1 MFSAFVIAAVQAPA
15 MTLSGYWTNES
26 RTVVVLVAPCA
37 ATAFCGTVQS
47 ASDKARADARR
58 GGTANLIGTE
68 LLHEFVQV
76 APGRWKGTLFVPDL
90 RKRTK
95 AEIIQLESDRLR
107 IRGCAVGQILCKSQL
122 WIRSARPEVD

>member
-1 MFSAFVIAAVQAPA
+1 MFSAFVIAAVQVPA
-15 MTLSGYWTNES
+15 TTLSGYWTNES

-47 ASDKARADARR
+47 ASDKAQADARR

-76 APGRWKGTLFVPDL
+76 GTARWRGTLFVPDL
-90 RKRTK
+90 NKRTK
-95 AEIIQLESDRLR
+95 AEIIQVDPDRLR
-107 IRGCAVGQILCKSQL
+107 IRGCAVGRIVCRSQL
-122 WIRSARPEVD
+122 WTRAQTP